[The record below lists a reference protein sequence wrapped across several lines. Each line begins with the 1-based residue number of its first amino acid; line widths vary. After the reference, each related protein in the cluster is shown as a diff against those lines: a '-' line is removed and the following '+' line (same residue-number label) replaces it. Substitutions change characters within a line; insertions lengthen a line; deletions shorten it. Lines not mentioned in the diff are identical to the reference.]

1 MKDAIRKDD
10 GHVYGSYFRS
20 SRLFDSSSRLRS
32 YVTSREGEHC
42 YYDERLFLLTVKQT
56 YAKRITFVDKGD
68 IFSTGRSH
76 HRNKGSTQSKNRGM
90 WWPTSKE
97 TKQNIANKTEE
108 ALLQLDKQT
117 D

>member
-1 MKDAIRKDD
+1 MKDATRKDD
-10 GHVYGSYFRS
+10 VHVYGSYFRS
-20 SRLFDSSSRLRS
+20 SRAFDSLSRLQS
-32 YVTSREGEHC
+32 YVTGREGEHC
-42 YYDERLFLLTVKQT
+42 YYDERRFLLKQT
-56 YAKRITFVDKGD
+56 YSKRITFVDKGG

-97 TKQNIANKTEE
+97 TKQNIASKTEE